1 MYIHSL
7 VSYEWDLRKA
17 TSNMR
22 KHGVRFADAV
32 AVFNDDRAITI
43 QEEHPEE
50 ERSVAIGRDTLDCEG
65 SR

>member
-1 MYIHSL
+1 
-7 VSYEWDLRKA
+7 
-17 TSNMR
+17 MR

-50 ERSVAIGRDTLDCEG
+50 EWSVAIGRDTLDCEG